1 MSNDT
6 SHPARSP
13 DFLSRLHDGELTAA
27 ERARF
32 ESHRAHCAECR
43 NAAAQFEEALSL
55 YRASSTSPA
64 SQDLAARILR
74 KLEAA
79 SPRRPARF
87 GVVFGIDM
95 KWAGAFAAALIA
107 VIIGSSVLVQRE
119 AEQKAAAPAT
129 PISVFLP
136 ESERQAAA
144 AKPETA
150 APAGKPAERKPPEQK
165 AAVRKDAPAP
175 LRDAVSVS
183 EQPAAASGTER
194 GNAAVPP
201 MRDSGSAEA
210 RAERP
215 SAPGASAALRAQASG
230 VIRNKSEEVAGGEGA
245 AGAVT
250 APEDASSPRLLVYP
264 ADGGGSAP
272 AIATPGA
279 AQLLAAERGRE
290 YFLLVEAGGKVRDA
304 RPTGAKKGFVPEPEP
319 AAREREVKAPAAV
332 WNLRFAPGDR
342 TRRLLLRIE

>member
-1 MSNDT
+1 MSNDN

-55 YRASSTSPA
+55 YRSASTSPA

-119 AEQKAAAPAT
+119 AAQKAAAPAT

-136 ESERQAAA
+136 EPERQAAA

-150 APAGKPAERKPPEQK
+150 APAEKTVERKPPEQK
-165 AAVRKDAPAP
+165 VAVRKDAPAP
-175 LRDAVSVS
+175 LRDAVSVA
-183 EQPAAASGTER
+183 EQPAAAPP
-194 GNAAVPP
+194 VP
-201 MRDSGSAEA
+201 DSRSAET

-215 SAPGASAALRAQASG
+215 PAAAAFARRAESGGAL
-230 VIRNKSEEVAGGEGA
+230 RNKSEEVAGGEGA

-264 ADGGGSAP
+264 ADGGGTAP

-304 RPTGAKKGFVPEPEP
+304 RPSGAKKGFVPEPAP